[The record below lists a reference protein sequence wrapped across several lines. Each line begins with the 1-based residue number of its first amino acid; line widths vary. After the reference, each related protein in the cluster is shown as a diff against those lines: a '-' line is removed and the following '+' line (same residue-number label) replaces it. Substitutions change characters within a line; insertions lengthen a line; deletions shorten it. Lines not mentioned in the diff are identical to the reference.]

1 MDDLNQLCQIC
12 LETFN
17 KNSQNKIPKLLPCC
31 KHSICLECLE
41 DIYKRNNNTIICPVC
56 RTKLYQDPSTLKT
69 NIRVFEGFLRC
80 PNCQK
85 DVTKTEL
92 YLHFGDKLNLK
103 CSFCQNEDL
112 PLDDFLPSYLKEL
125 ENFIKDFSG
134 KNSLITM
141 IDDKIGNT
149 IDNIFNEIKEII
161 IQELR
166 ENIIEEIKSKLSY
179 DVRGDFNMF
188 NNYLF
193 DLKEKYNYLYSFA
206 SDDTNK
212 KFNTNDI
219 INAMNSYAQ
228 KSDEIR
234 KESNKYLYINKFI
247 QENPLFVLNENVT
260 KNEIGNFLLKV
271 IDATLSDHKKHYD
284 FLTGIKIF
292 DEEIIKKIEEVK
304 SQAQYNININE
315 NFNNNFNGRHNNNPS
330 NVFDNINN
338 ICDINNIDYGNREED
353 IRFTL
358 IPNDNK
364 DFKVEKNLDFS
375 IKGKKM
381 NDKENNNFVLDNN
394 IEMENNKEDDKKI
407 EENKIDEDGFIS
419 VKFEKKKNNLFE

>member
-1 MDDLNQLCQIC
+1 MN
-12 LETFN
+12 N
-17 KNSQNKIPKLLPCC
+17 KNTNFKNLDQILKFIFDKNVEKKKI
-31 KHSICLECLE
+31 
-41 DIYKRNNNTIICPVC
+41 
-56 RTKLYQDPSTLKT
+56 
-69 NIRVFEGFLRC
+69 G
-80 PNCQK
+80 
-85 DVTKTEL
+85 
-92 YLHFGDKLNLK
+92 
-103 CSFCQNEDL
+103 
-112 PLDDFLPSYLKEL
+112 LKEL

-166 ENIIEEIKSKLSY
+166 ENIIEEIKSKLIY

-212 KFNTNDI
+212 KFNTTDI

-234 KESNKYLYINKFI
+234 RESNKYLYIHKFI

-260 KNEIGNFLLKV
+260 KSEIGNFLLKV
-271 IDATLSDHKKHYD
+271 IETTLSDHKKHYD

-381 NDKENNNFVLDNN
+381 NDKESNNFLLDNN